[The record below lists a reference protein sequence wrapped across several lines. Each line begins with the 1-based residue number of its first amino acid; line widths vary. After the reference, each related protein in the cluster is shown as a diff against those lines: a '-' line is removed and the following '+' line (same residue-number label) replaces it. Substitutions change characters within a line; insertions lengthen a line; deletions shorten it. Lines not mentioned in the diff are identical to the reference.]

1 MEKWKVLAEEDVSP
15 SPWYVVKRHTVALP
29 NGKVVDDY
37 YVSVVPDIA
46 MVLPITRE
54 GNVVLVRQYKHG
66 IREVITE
73 LPGGMAKPGQSVE
86 EAALAELEEETGIRT
101 TIDNLEPLGKL
112 ANSSTKS
119 NSMTQCFLARGLTF
133 NSRQSLDD
141 TEDIEILLRSPEE
154 AIRMVMEGEIWVSD
168 SAGFLLKWWLAKGSG
183 LSFGSPV

>member
-1 MEKWKVLAEEDVSP
+1 MEKWKVLEEEDVSP
-15 SPWYVVKRHTVALP
+15 SSWYVVKRHTVALP
-29 NGKVVDDY
+29 NGKVVADY

-54 GNVVLVRQYKHG
+54 GKIVLVRQYKHG
-66 IREVITE
+66 VREVITE

-101 TIDNLEPLGKL
+101 TLQNLQPLGKL

-119 NSMTQCFLARGLTF
+119 NSVTQCFLAAGLEF

-141 TEDIEILLRSPEE
+141 TEEIEILLRTPEE
-154 AIRMVMEGEIWVSD
+154 AIQMVLGGEIWVSD
-168 SAGFLLKWWLAKGSG
+168 SAGFLLKWWMGE
-183 LSFGSPV
+183 FQER